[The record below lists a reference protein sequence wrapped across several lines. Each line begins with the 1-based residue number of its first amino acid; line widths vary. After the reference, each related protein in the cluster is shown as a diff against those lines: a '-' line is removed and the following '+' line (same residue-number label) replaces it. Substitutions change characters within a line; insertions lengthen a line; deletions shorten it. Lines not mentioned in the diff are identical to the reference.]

1 MTTTIQKWGNS
12 QGIRIPKFLLDAVQW
27 SDDEQLVLSA
37 DKINKGTG
45 RKQQSQVYC
54 CRKDEAGKKLDKL
67 AMYICSKAL
76 GHNRID
82 VVANNYIRGL

>member
-37 DKINKGTG
+37 DKNKIIIEKAEP
-45 RKQQSQVYC
+45 RKNIMNF
-54 CRKDEAGKKLDKL
+54 LL
-67 AMYICSKAL
+67 IL
-76 GHNRID
+76 T
-82 VVANNYIRGL
+82 ANMFRLKWIGDSR